1 MLDEFP
7 KQRCE
12 PYTLTFSTLMRGLCV
27 NGKVDEAFGLL
38 KRMENEGIDPDTIMF
53 NILIAGLGKR
63 GRFDQGIKLLE
74 EMKFKGCDPNPGS
87 YQEVLY
93 CFLDA
98 QRYVEAKG
106 FMRWMISKGVGPSFA
121 SYKALIHGLCK
132 ENLVQDVDWGL
143 KQMIYDKVFFRR
155 WGCGGRFSK
164 ACLQRRAAI
173 AVYHVRKL

>member
-7 KQRCE
+7 KQKCE
-12 PYTLTFSTLMRGLCV
+12 LNTLTFSTIMHGLCV

-38 KRMENEGIDPDTIMF
+38 KRMENEGIVPDTIMF

-63 GRFDQGIKLLE
+63 GLIRRFYIV
-74 EMKFKGCDPNPGS
+74 F
-87 YQEVLY
+87 
-93 CFLDA
+93 
-98 QRYVEAKG
+98 
-106 FMRWMISKGVGPSFA
+106 SKGVGPSFA

-143 KQMIYDKVFFRR
+143 EQMICDKVFFRR